1 MARGL
6 WLESSFKLNF
16 DRTPCFWP
24 RHPVVT
30 CFGALFVAL
39 TRKALAP
46 ITHTRYRW
54 RNMLVQEY
62 VGKLARI
69 ASDFVDLQWGIT
81 IQSLVD
87 IAPRARGRLL
97 DVGCGDK
104 PYEDIFRPFV
114 TEYVGI
120 EHEATFSATS
130 AQNYRKKPDYYYD
143 GKRLPF
149 EDGSF
154 DTVLNVQVLEHT
166 PHPGVLVREMSRVL
180 KPDGQLILTAP
191 FEFRLHEEPHDF
203 FRYTP
208 HGLAALC
215 SEAGLEVVFTEQQG
229 DLTTVIGHK
238 INGYLA
244 LRVARLQSVAQSV
257 GKLGHESADAP
268 KVRWWTLP
276 IVAPTMASIALAA
289 RVFEKAF
296 HDPQNALGFLIVA
309 RKVR

>member
-1 MARGL
+1 M
-6 WLESSFKLNF
+6 F
-16 DRTPCFWP
+16 DSREWAAT
-24 RHPVVT
+24 
-30 CFGALFVAL
+30 
-39 TRKALAP
+39 
-46 ITHTRYRW
+46 
-54 RNMLVQEY
+54 
-62 VGKLARI
+62 LARK

-81 IQSLVD
+81 IRSLKD
-87 IAPRARGRLL
+87 IAPRASGRLL

-130 AQNYRKKPDYYYD
+130 ARNYEKKPDYLYD

-149 EDGSF
+149 PDASF

-166 PHPGVLVREMSRVL
+166 PNPGILVQEMSRVL
-180 KPDGQLILTAP
+180 KPDGLLILTAP

-208 HGLAALC
+208 HGLSALC
-215 SEAGLEVVFTEQQG
+215 LEAGLEVIYREQQG

-244 LRVARLQSVAQSV
+244 LRVARLQAVAQSV
-257 GKLGHESADAP
+257 GKLGHESASTP

-276 IVAPTMASIALAA
+276 VVAPMMASIALSA
-289 RVFEKAF
+289 RLFEKVL

-309 RKVR
+309 KKCLPSTQNAQAFPAQATYAADAS